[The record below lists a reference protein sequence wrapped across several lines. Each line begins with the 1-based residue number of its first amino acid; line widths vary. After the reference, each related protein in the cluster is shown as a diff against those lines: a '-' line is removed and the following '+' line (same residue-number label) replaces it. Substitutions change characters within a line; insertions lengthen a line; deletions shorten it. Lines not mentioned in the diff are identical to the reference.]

1 MDKKKSL
8 DVYKNWKRITVAVN
22 DLELDSDNV
31 RLDLEVSE
39 RSKIDQGSLI
49 NDLFDNEYA
58 FQILES
64 VVEDGWFV
72 DEIPIVIKVRNK
84 HIVVE
89 GNRRIAALKVLQ
101 NPALAPNYYAKVKP
115 LIDSVVPI
123 KKIDVLLAPNRD
135 DISGLLASRHTK
147 TTTRPWRPLRQA
159 HFYYSQLSKKISVK
173 NLKDKYKGV
182 DIESFIRMCEVHKL
196 AASYDFG
203 DITTNNKV
211 REQRTFPVSTVERLY
226 DDLGFREYLNF
237 DFNDDSRIVIKSS
250 RKRFDEEFKKVILD
264 AIDREINTRTLNTES
279 NRKKYYESKLDKLR
293 KTGRQTKSSSYSP
306 KAPKKGI
313 RSKTIGIFDRSLTCT
328 IDCRGVKRVFDELQK
343 INYGDGK
350 FPNATHD
357 LMRSFLEAVLK
368 EYLKKKNH
376 KVIPRQQG
384 GFIYFKQVL
393 KETEKYLRTRNEHQ
407 VRQIVTVLIKDY
419 RELFDCINHNPSIF
433 SNEQRVK
440 DTADLMSDLIKFIFE
455 DFN

>member
-1 MDKKKSL
+1 MGKKKSL
-8 DVYKNWKRITVAVN
+8 DIYKNWKRITVVVN
-22 DLELDSDNV
+22 DLELDPDNV
-31 RLDLEVSE
+31 RIGLEASE

-64 VVEDGWFV
+64 VVEDGWFI
-72 DEIPIVIKVRNK
+72 DEIPIVIKARNK

-101 NPALAPNYYAKVKP
+101 NPALAPSYYAKVKP
-115 LIDSVVPI
+115 LSDSVVPI
-123 KKIDVLLAPNRD
+123 KQIGVLVAPNRD
-135 DISGLLASRHTK
+135 EISGLLASRHTK

-159 HFYYSQLSKKISVK
+159 HFYYSQLSKKTSVK

-182 DIESFIRMCEVHKL
+182 DIESFIRMCEVHKI
-196 AASYDFG
+196 AASYEFG

-226 DDLGFREYLNF
+226 DDFDFREYLNF
-237 DFNDDSRIVIKSS
+237 DFNNDGRIVIKSS

-264 AIDREINTRTLNTES
+264 AIDKKINTRTLNTEA
-279 NRKKYYESKLDKLR
+279 NRKKYYESNLDKLK
-293 KTGRQTKSSSYSP
+293 KTSRQTKSSSYTP
-306 KAPKKGI
+306 KAPKKGK

-328 IDCRGVKRVFDELQK
+328 INCKGVEKVFDELQK

-368 EYLKKKNH
+368 EYLKKKKH
-376 KVIPRQQG
+376 PLIPNKQG

-393 KETEKYLRTRNEHQ
+393 KETEKYLRARSEHQ
-407 VRQIVTVLIKDY
+407 VRQIVTMLIRDY
-419 RELFDCINHNPSIF
+419 KELFDCINHNPSIF
-433 SNEQRVK
+433 SNEKKVK
-440 DTADLMSDLIKFIFE
+440 DTADQMSDLIKYIFE
-455 DFN
+455 DYK